1 MPLPP
6 SPSIIPIGFDAA
18 QRPAMT
24 AGMLVLILSALLGI
38 QPITTD
44 LYLPALP
51 ALTSGFGA
59 SMSQAQLT
67 LTGLLLAFGLSQL
80 VWGPLSDRFGRRPV
94 LLLGLS
100 AYIVAAIGSA
110 LAPSMELLITWRI
123 VQGAAMGA
131 GVMAARAI
139 IRDLYSPAEGAR
151 MMSKG
156 LSGLAVVACLSAPL
170 GGLLSD
176 LISWRAALL
185 ALAVFGAASL
195 GLIALCFQE
204 TIPKKN
210 PRALEFG
217 SMWRNWLLIARNP
230 TFRAYSALS
239 ATSYGG
245 LFTFL
250 AASSFV
256 FIQVLHLG
264 KTEYGLLMF
273 SMSLVYML
281 GTFACR
287 RMLPRLGV
295 RRSVAVACAVTLASG
310 TLMAAFALAGLCN
323 GPWGVWF
330 IMVPQYLF
338 MLGHGVHQPC
348 GQSGAVG
355 PFPQAAGAA
364 SALNGFVM
372 MLAAFA
378 MGGWLGTHM
387 DGTVFPLTNGMLFWS
402 VLIALSGWTLVQRHG
417 EPHPG
422 PTP

>member
-1 MPLPP
+1 M
-6 SPSIIPIGFDAA
+6 S
-18 QRPAMT
+18 
-24 AGMLVLILSALLGI
+24 AGVVVLILSALLGI

-51 ALTSGFGA
+51 ALTSGFA
-59 SMSQAQLT
+59 APMAQAQLT
-67 LTGLLLAFGLSQL
+67 LTALLLAFGLSQL

-110 LAPSMELLITWRI
+110 LAPSMELLIVWRT

-170 GGLLSD
+170 GGFLSH
-176 LISWRAALL
+176 LFSWRVALL

-195 GLIALCFQE
+195 VLVAWQYRE
-204 TIPKKN
+204 TNPRKN
-210 PRALEFG
+210 PRALEPH
-217 SMWRNWLLIARNP
+217 SLWNNWRMIARNP
-230 TFRAYSALS
+230 TFRAYSAVS

-256 FIQVLHLG
+256 FIEVLQLSTTH
-264 KTEYGLLMF
+264 YGLLMF
-273 SMSLVYML
+273 SMSFVYML
-281 GTFACR
+281 GTFLCR
-287 RMLPRLGV
+287 RMLPILGV
-295 RRSVAVACAVTLASG
+295 RRSVAVACVVTLASG
-310 TLMAAFALAGLCN
+310 VLMAGFALAGLST
-323 GPWGVWF
+323 GPYGVWF
-330 IMVPQYLF
+330 IMGPQYLF

-372 MLAAFA
+372 MVAAFV
-378 MGGWLGTHM
+378 MGGWLGTRM

-402 VLIALSGWTLVQRHG
+402 VLIALSGWTLVQKHG
-417 EPHPG
+417 EPAPAPDGRH
-422 PTP
+422 